1 VSARLRSPIAA
12 AAVAALLAL
21 GVRGAVIA
29 QGPDL
34 PPDGVFD
41 LEIARDLQAG
51 RVREAVLRRFHPLEG
66 ALAAGVATILDRE
79 ADEACGLV
87 VSALAGALAAFFA
100 ALAASE
106 LVGEEAAPAARTF
119 AALSAGLLVAAH
131 PALARSAATVWSYSL
146 SHAAVAFALW
156 TSARARARSAS
167 GRALDAGLGAGTAY
181 LARPDGL
188 VVLAGLF
195 VASFLPRKGDKKF
208 LAPVALLLGFLLL
221 AAPYLI
227 ALRAATGE
235 WRLTLKKD
243 ERHLVGMRDLQAPP
257 PPRRPDDDLGAILS
271 RDEGR
276 EDPEETGLVASA
288 LYVLRR
294 SSTTIHPLLL
304 VLGAVGLA
312 LRWRRLPDSLGAL
325 GVLLAFVGAHTLLKA
340 NERDF
345 NGNHPGAE
353 AVIFAT
359 WSALALA
366 PLARSRWARTVALGA
381 CALVLLAKTRDGR
394 SVEKTRLTRE
404 VAAWLRARAEPGR
417 ELVVAGRDARPLAFL
432 AGARLVELP
441 RGDAAAVASAAR
453 GAGAR
458 FLAVY
463 VRTHGEPP
471 RAVTSALDGAR
482 LPAPERFTAQ
492 RPAESGS
499 ILYTWLVYDLSGEK
513 R

>member
-1 VSARLRSPIAA
+1 RRRLRDGRGRARAARPRAERHQARALGPRVSARLRSPIAA

-167 GRALDAGLGAGTAY
+167 RPAPDAGPGAGTAF

-195 VASFLPRKGDKKF
+195 VASLLPRKGDKKF
-208 LAPVALLLGFLLL
+208 LA
-221 AAPYLI
+221 
-227 ALRAATGE
+227 
-235 WRLTLKKD
+235 
-243 ERHLVGMRDLQAPP
+243 
-257 PPRRPDDDLGAILS
+257 
-271 RDEGR
+271 
-276 EDPEETGLVASA
+276 
-288 LYVLRR
+288 
-294 SSTTIHPLLL
+294 
-304 VLGAVGLA
+304 
-312 LRWRRLPDSLGAL
+312 
-325 GVLLAFVGAHTLLKA
+325 
-340 NERDF
+340 
-345 NGNHPGAE
+345 
-353 AVIFAT
+353 
-359 WSALALA
+359 
-366 PLARSRWARTVALGA
+366 
-381 CALVLLAKTRDGR
+381 
-394 SVEKTRLTRE
+394 
-404 VAAWLRARAEPGR
+404 
-417 ELVVAGRDARPLAFL
+417 
-432 AGARLVELP
+432 
-441 RGDAAAVASAAR
+441 
-453 GAGAR
+453 
-458 FLAVY
+458 
-463 VRTHGEPP
+463 
-471 RAVTSALDGAR
+471 
-482 LPAPERFTAQ
+482 
-492 RPAESGS
+492 
-499 ILYTWLVYDLSGEK
+499 
-513 R
+513 